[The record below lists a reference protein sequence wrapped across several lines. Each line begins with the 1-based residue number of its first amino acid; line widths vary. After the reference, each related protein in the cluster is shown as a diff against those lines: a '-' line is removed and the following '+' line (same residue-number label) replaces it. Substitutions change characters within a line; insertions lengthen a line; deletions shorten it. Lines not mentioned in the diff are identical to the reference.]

1 MRTIFDQP
9 HREADG
15 GIFPELD
22 VPKTGAAE
30 LVDRALLRS
39 SEPRIPNLSEPTVAR
54 HYTALSK
61 MNYGV
66 DDGFYPLGSCTMKH
80 NPKVNEDLSRLSGLA
95 GVHPLANP
103 DLAQG
108 TLAFL
113 HQLSSLLGRIAGLP
127 GVSLQP
133 VAGAHG
139 ELTGLFLFKR
149 YFEIRGEQD
158 RRRILLPDSA
168 HGTNPASAAVAGFSV
183 TEITSNDAGMIDLEA
198 LEGELDETVAGIML
212 TVPNTLGIF
221 EERILEISERVHAAG
236 GLCYFD
242 GANLNAFLGRAR
254 PGDMGADVFHFN
266 LHKTLSTPHG
276 GGGPGAGP
284 IAVSEVLTD
293 FLPVPRIERN
303 GTRFGLDW
311 ERPGSIGSVHSFYGN
326 VLVALKA
333 LVYLLQ
339 LGDEGLRAVS
349 EDAVLN
355 ANYLQERLK
364 QSFPLPYDRLCKHEF
379 VLSGAGLAEGISTLD
394 IAKRLIDYGFHPPTI
409 YFPLI
414 VREALMIE
422 PTETEGKDGLDRF
435 ADAMEQ
441 IAAEARERP
450 DLLREAPHRTPVRR
464 LDQTSAAR
472 NPVLA
477 YPFDEPAEK
486 RAA

>member
-1 MRTIFDQP
+1 MKTIFDHPQ
-9 HREADG
+9 REGIG
-15 GIFPELD
+15 GLFPELD
-22 VPKTGAAE
+22 VPRIGAE
-30 LVDRALLRS
+30 GLIDRALLRS
-39 SEPRIPNLSEPTVAR
+39 QEPRIPDLSEPTVVR
-54 HYTALSK
+54 HFTALSK
-61 MNYGV
+61 LNYGV

-80 NPKVNEDLSRLSGLA
+80 NPKVNETLARLPGLA
-95 GVHPLANP
+95 GLHPLADP

-113 HQLSSLLGRIAGLP
+113 YELSDLLSRIAGMP
-127 GVSLQP
+127 GISLQP

-139 ELTGLFLFKR
+139 ELTGLFLFR
-149 YFEIRGEQD
+149 GYFEARGETE

-183 TEITSNDAGMIDLEA
+183 SEIQSNDAGMVDLDA
-198 LEGELDETVAGIML
+198 LDAELDETVAGIML

-221 EERILEISERVHAAG
+221 EERIAEVTDRIHAAG

-242 GANLNAFLGRAR
+242 GANLNAFIGRAR

-284 IAVSEVLTD
+284 IAVSEPLVE
-293 FLPVPRIERN
+293 FLPVPSIEQN
-303 GTRFGLDW
+303 GEAYALVWD
-311 ERPGSIGSVHSFYGN
+311 RPNSIGSVHSFYGN
-326 VLVALKA
+326 VLVAVKA
-333 LVYLLQ
+333 YAYLLQ

-364 QSFPLPYDRLCKHEF
+364 KTYPLPYDRLCKHEF
-379 VLSGAGLAEGISTLD
+379 VLSGKGLAEGVCTLD
-394 IAKRLIDYGFHPPTI
+394 IAKRLIDYGFHPPTV

-422 PTETEGKDGLDRF
+422 PTETESRDGLDRF
-435 ADAMEQ
+435 AEAMER
-441 IAAEARERP
+441 IAAEAREAP
-450 DLLREAPHRTPVRR
+450 ELLLDAPHQAPVRR
-464 LDQTSAAR
+464 LDQTRAAR
-472 NPVLA
+472 DLVLT
-477 YPFDEPAEK
+477 YPFDDREGGELA
-486 RAA
+486 